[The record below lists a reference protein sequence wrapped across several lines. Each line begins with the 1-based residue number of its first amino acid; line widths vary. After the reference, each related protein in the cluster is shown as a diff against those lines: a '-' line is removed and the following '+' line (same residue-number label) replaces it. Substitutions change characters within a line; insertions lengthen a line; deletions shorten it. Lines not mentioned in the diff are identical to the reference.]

1 MNEIVKHRNE
11 LNDFELGKLS
21 PNQANLFTY
30 LVYKIKDKDKVVIS
44 YDEAMEKLDLPKEHR
59 YFKKLLLQ
67 SYNKIMDMKYYNIK
81 ISENGNTSG
90 SVSHIFDE
98 FEWDDDTEKISLEV
112 NKKNKSFLHSF
123 TPILKSRK
131 WLLPMFK
138 SCFRSNF
145 LAN

>member
-44 YDEAMEKLDLPKEHR
+44 YDEAREKLDLPKEHR

-67 SYNKIMDMKYYNIK
+67 SYNKLVKMVILLVLYLIYLMNLSGMMIQKKY
-81 ISENGNTSG
+81 
-90 SVSHIFDE
+90 H
-98 FEWDDDTEKISLEV
+98 
-112 NKKNKSFLHSF
+112 
-123 TPILKSRK
+123 LK
-131 WLLPMFK
+131 
-138 SCFRSNF
+138 
-145 LAN
+145 

>member
-1 MNEIVKHRNE
+1 MNEIVKHKNE

-112 NKKNKSFLHSF
+112 NKKNKYLFSELQSSF
-123 TPILKSRK
+123 
-131 WLLPMFK
+131 
-138 SCFRSNF
+138 
-145 LAN
+145 